1 MSKPTPVSHSGDS
14 GDSPRVSRGAAKDG
28 ASEKDIAA
36 FGIPK
41 VKRQL
46 WPFKFSLEDNR
57 WFITRSIKRTLPPMQ
72 EALF

>member
-1 MSKPTPVSHSGDS
+1 MSKRTPVSNGGDF
-14 GDSPRVSRGAAKDG
+14 GDSPGLSRSAAKDG
-28 ASEKDIAA
+28 AGQKDAAA

-46 WPFKFSLEDNR
+46 WPFKFTLEDNR